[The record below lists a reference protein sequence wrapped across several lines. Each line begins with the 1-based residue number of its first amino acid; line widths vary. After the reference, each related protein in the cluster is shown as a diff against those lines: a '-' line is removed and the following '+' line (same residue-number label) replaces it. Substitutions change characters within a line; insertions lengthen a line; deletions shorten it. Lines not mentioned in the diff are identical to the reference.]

1 MPGLLGTPTFAK
13 MSVDAVG
20 RLWRRLKDKK
30 QGSKQVLEQIV
41 EEALE
46 QGPTES
52 HEQGIEQ
59 EQHTFYSDSLDTI
72 GYSSVSDPDTLAC
85 VEFVQG
91 WVNGTTGTYDFFG
104 AWRHPSEP
112 SSIGKYH
119 WLSEQHETTDSQE
132 ASFDDEA
139 DLFRSVSYR
148 SDLVEPAEHVEPAE
162 LAEPVV
168 PVVPIAP
175 VKPAKRG
182 IKNAFKSVKAVFK
195 QRNSS
200 D

>member
-1 MPGLLGTPTFAK
+1 MASMKMGSHKYFFQLEVFVIPSSLLFTLSYTRDPTNLLEHSPSPSRNNTPFNYQTLRSYELRFIMPGLLGTPTFAK

-46 QGPTES
+46 QGPTEG

-91 WVNGTTGTYDFFG
+91 WVNGTTGTC
-104 AWRHPSEP
+104 
-112 SSIGKYH
+112 KYH
-119 WLSEQHETTDSQE
+119 QSSSWRTLS
-132 ASFDDEA
+132 
-139 DLFRSVSYR
+139 
-148 SDLVEPAEHVEPAE
+148 
-162 LAEPVV
+162 
-168 PVVPIAP
+168 
-175 VKPAKRG
+175 
-182 IKNAFKSVKAVFK
+182 
-195 QRNSS
+195 
-200 D
+200 